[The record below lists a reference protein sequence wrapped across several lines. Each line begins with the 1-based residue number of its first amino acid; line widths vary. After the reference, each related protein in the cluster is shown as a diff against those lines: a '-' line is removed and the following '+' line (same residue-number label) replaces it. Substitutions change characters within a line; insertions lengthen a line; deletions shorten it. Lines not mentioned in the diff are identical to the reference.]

1 MTKGRLM
8 GMKMQKNVRDEG
20 GEEVERGVKR
30 VGAGGGVA
38 GVK

>member
-20 GEEVERGVKR
+20 GEEVERGEAEWGQSDRNVD
-30 VGAGGGVA
+30 G
-38 GVK
+38 

>member
-20 GEEVERGVKR
+20 GEEVQKGRAEGE
-30 VGAGGGVA
+30 GGHGGGL
-38 GVK
+38 VK